1 MRLEMR
7 IGGQSANR
15 YNSRIVRKTLL
26 AALFALSLALSCPA
40 QLPSPDAVQEFAS
53 RIEALTGPGS
63 ATLTATNSSSASV
76 EQFAA
81 FRKALQRDLQD
92 AGVRLRQSAQV
103 NSDIRVTLSEN
114 ARGLVYLAEVQQGSE
129 KREVIAE
136 APFAAAVVASNSAMT
151 LRRTQLVSSAEPV
164 LDVAQIHLANDTK
177 LVLLTARAVVL
188 YRQQAGKWT
197 EETASPIPHGR
208 SFPLELRGHLVPSGE
223 GELDAYLPGVICQVG
238 FVSGFH
244 AECRDA
250 DDAWPL
256 GAQAAFFNSSGNY
269 FNGLL
274 RPGFG
279 GPLPPFFSA
288 AALPY
293 PGHTLWIFNGVDGR
307 VRTHDGVRP
316 ATLNVRDWGSDMVA
330 VRSGCG
336 SGTQLLVTALTDESA
351 NDSLRGFEF
360 VERQPVLAAP
370 ALEFAGPIMAIWTA
384 SDGLSAMAVA
394 RNTRTGNYEVFNVTM
409 GCNQ

>member
-1 MRLEMR
+1 LGQEKR
-7 IGGQSANR
+7 IGGQSASR

-26 AALFALSLALSCPA
+26 AVLFALSLALSCPA
-40 QLPSPDAVQEFAS
+40 QLPSPDAIQEFAS
-53 RIEALTGPGS
+53 RIAALTGPGS
-63 ATLTATNSSSASV
+63 ATLSARNSSSASA

-92 AGVRLRQSAQV
+92 AGVRLRQSAQAT
-103 NSDIRVTLSEN
+103 SDVRVTLSEN

-129 KREVIAE
+129 TRDVIAE
-136 APFAAAVVASNSAMT
+136 APLAAAAAASSSAMT
-151 LRRTQLVSSAEPV
+151 LHRMLLVQSAEPV
-164 LDVAQIHLANDTK
+164 LDAEQVHLANETK
-177 LVLLTARAVVL
+177 LVLLTERALVL

-197 EETASPIPHGR
+197 EETAAPITHGR
-208 SFPLELRGHLVPSGE
+208 SFPLDLRGHLVPSGE
-223 GELDAYLPGVICQVG
+223 GALDAYLPGVICQIGLVPG
-238 FVSGFH
+238 LH
-244 AECRDA
+244 AECHDA

-256 GAQAAFFNSSGNY
+256 GAQAAFFNSAGNS
-269 FNGLL
+269 FNGLM

-279 GPLPPFFSA
+279 NPLPPFFSA

-293 PGHTLWIFNGVDGR
+293 PGYTLWIFNGVDGR

-316 ATLNVRDWGSDMVA
+316 GTLNVHDWGSDVAA

-336 SGTQLLVTALTDESA
+336 SGTQLLVTAMTDEGA
-351 NDSLRGFEF
+351 NDSLRGFEL

-370 ALEFAGPIMAIWTA
+370 ALEFAGPIMAVWTA
-384 SDGLSAMAVA
+384 SDGLSATAVA
-394 RNTRTGNYEVFNVTM
+394 RNTRTGSYEVFNVSM